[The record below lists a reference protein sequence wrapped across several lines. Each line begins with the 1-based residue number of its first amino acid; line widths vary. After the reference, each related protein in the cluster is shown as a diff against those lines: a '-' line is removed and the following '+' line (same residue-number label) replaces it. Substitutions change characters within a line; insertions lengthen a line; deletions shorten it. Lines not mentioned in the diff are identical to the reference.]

1 MFDAQFAY
9 ELLNGIAL
17 SMARLYPCMFLV
29 PAFLFKHL
37 RGLPRY
43 AVLVAISLLPAPV
56 IGHELTRLG
65 ESWAG
70 IFLLIFKEMILGV
83 LMGLVLYLPFFL
95 FSAVGVLLDNQRGAL
110 TGGQLNP
117 ALGEDVTPLSQLF
130 EETLVMLLII
140 LGGLP
145 LLTQVIWDSYQLWPA
160 TSWWPALNTGGLD
173 VYLGLLKDTFSHFV
187 LYSAPFIGLLLLVEA
202 AMALIGIYSPQLNVF
217 VLAMPAKCLIG
228 LAFLVIYLPTL
239 LDLGMKELEL
249 QRDVRHTLEQI
260 VPARAPPP

>member
-1 MFDAQFAY
+1 MSDPQFAY
-9 ELLNGIAL
+9 ELLNGMAV

-37 RGLPRY
+37 KGLPRY
-43 AVLVAISLLPAPV
+43 SVLGAMSLIPAPA

-70 IFLLIFKEMILGV
+70 IFLLIFKEMILGT
-83 LMGLVLYLPFFL
+83 LIGLVLSLPFFL

-110 TGGQLNP
+110 SGGQLNP
-117 ALGEDVTPLSQLF
+117 ALGADVTALSQLF
-130 EETLVMLLII
+130 EETLIMLLIT

-145 LLTQVIWDSYQLWPA
+145 LLMQVVWDSYQLWPA
-160 TSWWPALNTGGLD
+160 ASWWPALQPGGLD
-173 VYLGLLKDTFSHFV
+173 VYLGLLQDTFSHLV

-202 AMALIGIYSPQLNVF
+202 AMALIGIYSPQLNVYI
-217 VLAMPAKCLIG
+217 LAMPAKSLIG

-239 LDLGMKELEL
+239 LDLGTERLEYL
-249 QRDVRHTLEQI
+249 RDVRHILLLI
-260 VPARAPPP
+260 VPAPSHE